1 MIKKKMACLG
11 PFMSLF
17 MLLSFGCSYLEKE
30 ETKSGSSGSSSTTEQ
45 EQPHGQVTVNLLER
59 TPFRGQDLDPEFWTK
74 MEAYCKAGPTQ
85 LIVADMNLVP
95 NQMTRAG
102 FVARWAA
109 QCYALATTY
118 AGYDWAPDARDP
130 QSVALWNARPQME
143 AWWHRYVL
151 AVIKVMQNAPQT
163 TALIIINDAP
173 DRLGYRLGVA
183 TYKTMEPVRGRVTI
197 GNTIQ

>member
-1 MIKKKMACLG
+1 MTKKKLTRLGNCL
-11 PFMSLF
+11 SLL
-17 MLLSFGCSYLEKE
+17 MLLSFGCAWLDKE
-30 ETKSGSSGSSSTTEQ
+30 ETKSGSSGTSEQ
-45 EQPHGQVTVNLLER
+45 EPAHGQVSVSLLER
-59 TPFRGQDLDPEFWTK
+59 TPFRGQDLDPAFWTK

-85 LIVADMNLVP
+85 LIIADMNLVP

-151 AVIKVMQNAPQT
+151 AVIKIMQNAPQT

-183 TYKTMEPVRGRVTI
+183 TYQTMEPVRGRVTI
-197 GNTIQ
+197 GNTIR